1 MSDPVAPDWLNN
13 GDNAWQLTA
22 ATLVGM
28 QSVPGLVVLYAGIVK
43 TKWAVNSAFMALYA
57 FAMVLVVWVIYGY
70 EMGFGGTMIPG
81 LVGIPK
87 PVLSI
92 HTELEQVCFASLRL
106 TTQVTKLQ
114 PGSASSR
121 ANHSSLPKSYHGV
134 FPICLRRHHCSYHSW
149 GLSGKDEFQ
158 GILHTIRTLGEG

>member
-1 MSDPVAPDWLNN
+1 MSAVAPTWLNN

-43 TKWAVNSAFMALYA
+43 TKWAINSAFMALYA

-92 HTELEQVCFASLRL
+92 HTELEQV
-106 TTQVTKLQ
+106 
-114 PGSASSR
+114 G
-121 ANHSSLPKSYHGV
+121 N
-134 FPICLRRHHCSYHSW
+134 FPILNAR
-149 GLSGKDEFQ
+149 
-158 GILHTIRTLGEG
+158 